1 MEYSLNISEVFTL
14 ASKFRKAILLVPR
27 SELPWNSSMAI
38 SQFPKGCCGDT
49 SQTLATYLYSELNL
63 VCNYVLG
70 SNNDLG
76 THAWLEHNGIVI
88 DITADQFNDRG
99 FDSPR
104 VHVGNKLNLHQ
115 RFDTTV
121 SEDGRHTSLS
131 DSGSLSGAYACILKY
146 LHFIDN
152 IE

>member
-1 MEYSLNISEVFTL
+1 MEYSTNISEVFTL

-49 SQTLATYLYSELNL
+49 SQILATYLYSELNL

-76 THAWLEHNGIVI
+76 THAWLEHNGVVI

-99 FDSPR
+99 FYSPS
-104 VHVGNKLNLHQ
+104 VHVGNKLNIHKS
-115 RFDTTV
+115 FDTTV
-121 SEDGRHTSLS
+121 SEDGRHISLI
-131 DSGSLSGAYACILKY
+131 DSGSLRGVYACILKS
-146 LHFIDN
+146 LHLIDN